1 MADQKLKLLET
12 LLCLCAILPCVSC
25 NQVASHSTLNVSE
38 QTQAVTNADEIEPR
52 VPLPSIQ
59 YEFELV
65 SIETR
70 SNDSIVGLFR
80 FLHHHDESLELWG
93 FGFVN
98 DEGKWVN
105 DSNAF
110 IPRFEQIKVRDSEND
125 SWEYVPNLC
134 CGTGATRY
142 ALHPNQEY
150 TVTVPLWTLYP
161 SKNERLG
168 GLARKYAV
176 VELSGD
182 KFEVVSK
189 PFDTNGA
196 FSMSVEKIF
205 RENMP
210 ENSDDNS
217 KSEE

>member
-1 MADQKLKLLET
+1 MKLLKS
-12 LLCLCAILPCVSC
+12 LLCLSAILPCLSC
-25 NQVASHSTLNVSE
+25 NHAVNHSVLNLSE
-38 QTQAVTNADEIEPR
+38 QTQAVTNAEAIEPR
-52 VPLPSIQ
+52 VPLPSDQ

-65 SIETR
+65 SIDPGPNY
-70 SNDSIVGLFR
+70 SVVGLFR

-93 FGFVN
+93 FGFIN

-105 DSNAF
+105 DSNEF
-110 IPRFEQIKVRDSEND
+110 IPRFEQIKVRNSDSD
-125 SWEYVPNLC
+125 SWEYIHNPC

-150 TVTVPLWTLYP
+150 TVRVPLWTLYP

-196 FSMSVEKIF
+196 FSMSVEKIIL
-205 RENMP
+205 ENMP
-210 ENSDDNS
+210 TNSDDNRES
-217 KSEE
+217 KE